1 MVDPYAKLSPELRAK
16 IEADDARS
24 LTPEGRY
31 GLGKRVEYRVK
42 LVTRYVVTKFE
53 ADVEPEGYGSA
64 GTQKVKQVSGEYP
77 NWDMA
82 YAVAYALCKADHQRL
97 GYEPCDMRIQYPVS
111 APNGTEM
118 SLDPAFHSEEEIS
131 SIGKA
136 FVNAEGEVE
145 AR

>member
-1 MVDPYAKLSPELRAK
+1 MNNTCAEASSALWKKIEEQDARAK
-16 IEADDARS
+16 
-24 LTPEGRY
+24 TPEGRY

-42 LVTRYVVTKFE
+42 EVTRYVVTKFE

-97 GYEPCDMRIQYPVS
+97 GYEPGDMRVQYPVS

-118 SLDPAFHSEEEIS
+118 ELDPAFHTAEEIALA
-131 SIGKA
+131 GKT
-136 FVNAEGEVE
+136 FVNSDGDVE
-145 AR
+145 TR